1 MTPCLADADEQA
13 YSPCEFGEDLAANPA
28 SSGLDRAACL
38 VVCWLSPPCRAVT
51 LAMCLDLQGQR
62 GETEEEQ
69 TGNSAWSDIV
79 PAVLHKHSNASGSEE
94 QMQRCQMVV
103 ELALMFNH
111 INGEESRND

>member
-1 MTPCLADADEQA
+1 
-13 YSPCEFGEDLAANPA
+13 
-28 SSGLDRAACL
+28 
-38 VVCWLSPPCRAVT
+38 
-51 LAMCLDLQGQR
+51 MCLDLQGQR

-94 QMQRCQMVV
+94 QMQRCQTVV

-111 INGEESRND
+111 INGEESRNDWTGPLPLPKVTWCDLVMSLKQQAEALCDDLP